1 MGELLT
7 AKEKKKILQ
16 EYGHI
21 LAQIKNLEMEI
32 AQLRQSQ
39 MSASVNMGDGM
50 PRSLGGPTDL
60 SDYAVKLDSLLSHL
74 EKTRERCIRTKLMIE
89 TAITEMPDIRERN
102 LMWLRYVRCLPWDE
116 VALEL
121 KYEIRQVFRIHG
133 QALLHIEFRFEQ
145 QCQ

>member
-1 MGELLT
+1 MT
-7 AKEKKKILQ
+7 VQEKKRILQ
-16 EYGHI
+16 QYAFL
-21 LAQIKNLEMEI
+21 LAHIKNLEMEI
-32 AQLRQSQ
+32 DMLRQSQ

-50 PRSLGGPTDL
+50 PRSLGGPSDL

-102 LMWLRYVRCLPWDE
+102 LMWLRYVRCMSWDE

-121 KYEIRQVFRIHG
+121 KYEIRHVFRIHG
-133 QALLHIEFRFEQ
+133 QALLHINFHLVT
-145 QCQ
+145 